1 MRYDRAVFQA
11 VIEHTLRGVPA
22 QLRRAVDNL
31 EILLAEWPTPE
42 QLESVGL
49 DEDDLLFG
57 LYEGTPLPERANDV
71 PVLPDI
77 ITLFWGSLL
86 EACETEEEL
95 REEIRKTILHEL
107 AHYFGFDEDQLDELG
122 YG

>member
-1 MRYDRAVFQA
+1 MRYDRAAFRA
-11 VIEHTLRGVPA
+11 VIEETLRGVPA
-22 QLRRAVDNL
+22 ELRQAVDNL
-31 EILLAEWPTPE
+31 EFLLAEWPTPE
-42 QLESVGL
+42 QLGSVGL
-49 DEDDLLFG
+49 EDDDLLFG
-57 LYEGTPLPERANDV
+57 LYEGTPLPDRENDV

-77 ITLFWGSLL
+77 ITLFWGPLL

-107 AHYFGFDEDQLDELG
+107 AHYFGFDEDRLDELG

>member
-1 MRYDRAVFQA
+1 MRYDRAAFRA
-11 VIEHTLRGVPA
+11 VIEETLRGVPA
-22 QLRRAVDNL
+22 ELRQAVDNL
-31 EILLAEWPTPE
+31 EFLLAEWPTPE
-42 QLESVGL
+42 QLGSVGL
-49 DEDDLLFG
+49 EDDDLLFG
-57 LYEGTPLPERANDV
+57 LYEGTPIPDRENDV

-77 ITLFWGSLL
+77 ITLFWGPLL

-107 AHYFGFDEDQLDELG
+107 AHYFGFDEDRLDELG